1 MLDSG
6 TVKTIVDAAHYL
18 VPALG
23 ALVAQDAAQRTP
35 EDEALIRQLRVAIG
49 ALNMALM
56 EVPRAPP
63 PLVQPPQPATAD
75 GSAPQ
80 AT

>member
-18 VPALG
+18 VPTLG
-23 ALVAQDAAQRTP
+23 ALAAQDASQRTP
-35 EDEALIRQLRVAIG
+35 EDDALIRQLRVAIG
-49 ALNMALM
+49 SLNMALM

-63 PLVQPPQPATAD
+63 PLMQPPQPAPA
-75 GSAPQ
+75 Q